1 MAPKM
6 LISLQAG
13 LAAYFLGLERE
24 KFTWDPQGPPT
35 QGREFCQKLKSHIT
49 DLAYRRYPMEK
60 VLQSLKPGQ
69 ELPFPLPPDVPVAYN
84 GARGPQKSQ
93 YISFLSDFRWYSIG
107 MLTLK

>member
-69 ELPFPLPPDVPVAYN
+69 ELPFPLPLDVPVAYN

-93 YISFLSDFRWYSIG
+93 YISFLSYFP
-107 MLTLK
+107 